1 MAVIIT
7 VVVAVC
13 ALLAGVFGRRPL
25 RRQLAA
31 IETPNL
37 TVRDFILPLQAL
49 TVFVL
54 AYVLVTASSSHSR
67 AEEAVRQEARILDH
81 MYEAA
86 DFVPAAPRQ
95 RLQGDIAC
103 YVRAVRHQEWPA
115 MAHGRGSSAPETWSR
130 DVHGTLRGVDTKS
143 TPFGQLVS
151 AEEKRDE
158 ARQTRIA
165 ESTPTIPG
173 PVYWLMLASLAVLVI
188 NLGLCLP
195 ATKNLTVTCGLVVF
209 TALLT
214 ATLLATRDV
223 DRPFGGV
230 IQIKATPLTVLE
242 DRLSREYTATYR
254 EAGPPCREDGGR
266 RAS

>member
-1 MAVIIT
+1 MIIT

-13 ALLAGVFGRRPL
+13 ALVAGVLGRRPL
-25 RRQLAA
+25 RRQLAEV
-31 IETPNL
+31 ETPTL
-37 TVRDFILPLQAL
+37 TVRDFVLPLQAL

-67 AEEAVRQEARILDH
+67 AEEAVRQEARVLDH

-86 DFVPAAPRQ
+86 DFVPAEPRR
-95 RLQGDIAC
+95 RLQGDITC
-103 YVRAVRHQEWPA
+103 YVRAVRSREWPA
-115 MAHGRGSSAPETWSR
+115 MAHGHSSSAPETWSR
-130 DVHGTLRGVDTKS
+130 GIHSTLRGLDTKG

-151 AEEKRDE
+151 GDEKRDE
-158 ARQTRIA
+158 TRQTRIA

-195 ATKNLTVTCGLVVF
+195 ATKNLTVTLGLVVF

-223 DRPFGGV
+223 DRPFGG
-230 IQIKATPLTVLE
+230 IILIKPTPLATLE
-242 DRLSREYTATYR
+242 RHMSGQYAAAYRQDRL
-254 EAGPPCREDGGR
+254 PCDQEGDR
-266 RAS
+266 RAA